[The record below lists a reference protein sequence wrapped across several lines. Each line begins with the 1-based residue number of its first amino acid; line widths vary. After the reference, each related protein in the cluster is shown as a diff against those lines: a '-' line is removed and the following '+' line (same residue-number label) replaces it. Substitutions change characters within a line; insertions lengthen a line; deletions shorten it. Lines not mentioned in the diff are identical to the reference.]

1 MVQTPYAFVRSYGA
15 VVGGLGDAGNKETVC
30 GNQLHL
36 DANNKPFWWNGG
48 ILRDKNRWDDRYMK
62 FTHYAEGDDWQFET
76 SCIKNK
82 DKIKTLS
89 SKEQE
94 LGELYIEIDKKRRN
108 GELTSLLE

>member
-1 MVQTPYAFVRSYGA
+1 
-15 VVGGLGDAGNKETVC
+15 
-30 GNQLHL
+30 
-36 DANNKPFWWNGG
+36 
-48 ILRDKNRWDDRYMK
+48 MK

-76 SCIKNK
+76 SCVKNK

-108 GELTSLLE
+108 GELISLLE